1 MISGSPWFQYRGNHR
16 ATYNV
21 LKAVVNQGNR
31 VTLIYPTKNYE
42 MELDNAR
49 EMMEATSPGLE
60 VIPVDTR
67 APKLARYYRSG
78 KRIIANLLTKPNVEQ
93 ITDQFSDYLN
103 YDNNLNKN
111 FVRAISA
118 ILEREA
124 FDLIHVDYPVA
135 LKAVAALA
143 AHDKPKVFVNH
154 EIQAIRAQR
163 TLQPDGHGYEKAVQ
177 QVRNVEGHFLKQ
189 YDAVIALTAVDS
201 KKLNE
206 LYSIDAFVSPHAVDT
221 DFWRKRKVIA
231 DHRRLVFSGG
241 ESHYPNRDAVEWLC
255 RNIMP
260 ILDQH
265 LDNYKIYITG
275 KWSKKTKKNL
285 SSPRVIFTGY
295 IEDMRDYLSGSIS
308 LAPIRIGS
316 GMRVKIL
323 EAMAMEC
330 IVVSTAIGCEG
341 LRVTD
346 GKHLLV
352 ANSAVEIAEKV
363 SLISQNIEDFNAVG
377 VEARRFVEKNYGIEA
392 TGKRRVEVFKQILER
407 RPTTDSTF

>member
-1 MISGSPWFQYRGNHR
+1 MISGSPWFQYRGNHS

-42 MELDNAR
+42 LELENAR
-49 EMMEATSPGLE
+49 KMMEVASPGLE

-67 APKLARYYRSG
+67 TPLLARYYRSG
-78 KRIIANLLTKPNVEQ
+78 KRIIAKLLAKPNFEQ
-93 ITDQFSDYLN
+93 ITAQFSDYLN
-103 YDNNLNKN
+103 YDNNLNKI
-111 FVRAISA
+111 FLWTISV
-118 ILEREA
+118 ILEKEA
-124 FDLIHVDYPVA
+124 FDLIQVDYPAA
-135 LKAVAALA
+135 LKAVAVLT

-163 TLQPDGHGYEKAVQ
+163 TLQPDGKGYEKAVQ
-177 QVRNVEGHFLKQ
+177 QVRNVEGYFLKQ

-206 LYSIDAFVSPHAVDT
+206 LHSVDAFVSPHAVDT
-221 DFWRKRKVIA
+221 DFWRKREVIA

-255 RNIMP
+255 RDIMP
-260 ILDQH
+260 IMNQR

-275 KWSKKTKKNL
+275 KWSEETKKEL
-285 SSPRVIFTGY
+285 SSHRVIFTGY
-295 IEDMRDYLSGSIS
+295 VEDIRDYLSGSIS

-341 LRVTD
+341 LGVTD
-346 GKHLLV
+346 GKHLFV
-352 ANSAVEIAEKV
+352 ANSAEAIAERV
-363 SLISQNIEDFNAVG
+363 SQVFQNIENFAAIG
-377 VEARRFVEKNYGIEA
+377 VDARKFVVKNYGIEV
-392 TGKRRVEVFKQILER
+392 TGKRRVEVFMQIVSRHHSE
-407 RPTTDSTF
+407 DSAA